1 MSFDLPRFASALRTA
16 AAALALAAPLLAPAG
31 AQAREFVSIKGNVVN
46 VREKPTTRSDT
57 LWELSSGYPLQVR
70 ERRGQWLR
78 VRDYEATL
86 GWVFAPLT
94 TKTPHRVVTARTANL
109 RAKPGTNSRVV
120 GKLEQ
125 NEIVRTLESQGTW
138 TKVRRGGGQTGWV
151 AKRLTWG
158 W

>member
-1 MSFDLPRFASALRTA
+1 VLSTA
-16 AAALALAAPLLAPAG
+16 AAALALAAPLLAPSV
-31 AQAREFVSIKGNVVN
+31 AQAAEFVSIKGNVVN

-57 LWELSSGYPLQVR
+57 LWELASGYPLQVR
-70 ERRGQWLR
+70 ERRGKWLR

-94 TKTPHRVVTARTANL
+94 QKTPHRVVTAPTVNL
-109 RAKPGTNSRVV
+109 RSKPSTGSRIV

-125 NEIVRTLESQGTW
+125 HEIVRTLGT
-138 TKVRRGGGQTGWV
+138 RGSWARVQRDGGQTGWV
-151 AKRLTWG
+151 ASRLTWG